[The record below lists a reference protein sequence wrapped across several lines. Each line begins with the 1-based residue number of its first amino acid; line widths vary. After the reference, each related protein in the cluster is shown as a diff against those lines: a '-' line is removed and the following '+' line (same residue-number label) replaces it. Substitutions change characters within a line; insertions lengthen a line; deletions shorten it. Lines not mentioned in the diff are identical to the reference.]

1 MRDLKAKT
9 ERYLP
14 VNSKRLNIFFK
25 EYLSILKL
33 EKNLSDN
40 TVASYGNDINS
51 FLQFVETRRID
62 DPSNIKH
69 YHIADFFKSLK
80 ELGLAG
86 SSAARYYSSIKGFFN
101 YLFISKYIT
110 ENPLEKVSSPKLA
123 KNLPSV
129 LSVQEMDLILSK
141 PDINDKLGLRD
152 KAVLELLYACGTR
165 VSELINI
172 KISDLFFDDDVIRVF
187 GKGSKERII
196 PIGRSAVNW
205 TNKYLKG
212 SRVLLMKKSK
222 SENYLFLNN
231 RGTKLSRMGVWKIVD
246 RYVKEAGIEKEV
258 HPHTFRH
265 SFATHLLEG
274 GADLRAV
281 QEMLGHA
288 DISTTQ
294 IYTHI
299 DRDYIKQVHKEFH
312 PRG

>member
-1 MRDLKAKT
+1 M
-9 ERYLP
+9 
-14 VNSKRLNIFFK
+14 NIFLK
-25 EYLSILKL
+25 EYLSVLKL

-40 TVASYGNDINS
+40 TVASYRNDIRS
-51 FLQFVETRRID
+51 FLQFVESRKID
-62 DPSNIKH
+62 DPSAIKQN
-69 YHIADFFKSLK
+69 HISDFFKSLK
-80 ELGLAG
+80 EVGLSS
-86 SSAARYYSSIKGFFN
+86 SSAARYYSSLKGFFT
-101 YLFISKYIT
+101 YLLLSRYIT
-110 ENPLEKVSSPKLA
+110 ENPIEKVSSPKLA

-129 LSVQEMDLILSK
+129 LTVEEIDSVLSK
-141 PDINDKLGLRD
+141 PDTKDKLGLRD

-172 KISDLFFDDDVIRVF
+172 KISDLFFDDEVIRVF

-196 PIGRSAVNW
+196 PIGSSAVKW
-205 TNKYLKG
+205 INKYLKE
-212 SRVLLMKKSK
+212 SRVLLMKKTK

-231 RGTKLSRMGVWKIVD
+231 RGTKLSRMGVWKIVA

>member
-1 MRDLKAKT
+1 MPDS
-9 ERYLP
+9 
-14 VNSKRLNIFFK
+14 SKRLNIFLK

-51 FLQFVETRRID
+51 FLQFVESRKID
-62 DPSNIKH
+62 DPSIIKQN
-69 YHIADFFKSLK
+69 HIADFFKSLK
-80 ELGLAG
+80 ELGLSG
-86 SSAARYYSSIKGFFN
+86 RSAARYYSSIKGFFN
-101 YLFISKYIT
+101 YLFLSKYIT
-110 ENPLEKVSSPKLA
+110 ENPIGKISSPKLA
-123 KNLPSV
+123 KNLPPV
-129 LSVQEMDLILSK
+129 LSVREIDLILSK
-141 PDINDKLGLRD
+141 PDTNNKLGLRD

-172 KISDLFFDDDVIRVF
+172 KISDLFFDDEVIRVF

-196 PIGRSAVNW
+196 PIGSSAIMW
-205 TNKYLKG
+205 TNKYLKE
-212 SRVLLMKKSK
+212 SRVLLMKKTK

-246 RYVKEAGIEKEV
+246 RYVKETGLEKEI

-294 IYTHI
+294 IYTHV
-299 DRDYIKQVHKEFH
+299 DREYIKQVHKEFH

>member
-1 MRDLKAKT
+1 MPDS
-9 ERYLP
+9 
-14 VNSKRLNIFFK
+14 SKRLNIFLK

-51 FLQFVETRRID
+51 FLQFVESRKID
-62 DPSNIKH
+62 DPSIIKQN
-69 YHIADFFKSLK
+69 HIADFFKSLK
-80 ELGLAG
+80 ELGLSG
-86 SSAARYYSSIKGFFN
+86 RSAARYYSSIKGFFN
-101 YLFISKYIT
+101 YLFLSKYIT
-110 ENPLEKVSSPKLA
+110 ENPIGKISSPKLA
-123 KNLPSV
+123 KNLPPV
-129 LSVQEMDLILSK
+129 LSVREIDLILSK
-141 PDINDKLGLRD
+141 PDTDNKLGLRD

-196 PIGRSAVNW
+196 PIGSSAIMW
-205 TNKYLKG
+205 TNKYLKE
-212 SRVLLMKKSK
+212 SRVLLMKKTK

-246 RYVKEAGIEKEV
+246 RYVKETGLEKEI

>member
-1 MRDLKAKT
+1 MNVFL
-9 ERYLP
+9 
-14 VNSKRLNIFFK
+14 K
-25 EYLSILKL
+25 EYLSVLKL

-40 TVASYGNDINS
+40 TVSSYKNDISS
-51 FLQFVETRRID
+51 FLQFIESRRIN
-62 DPSNIKH
+62 DPSAIKQN
-69 YHIADFFKSLK
+69 HIADFFKSLK
-80 ELGLAG
+80 KTGLSS
-86 SSAARYYSSIKGFFN
+86 SSAARYYSSLKGFFT
-101 YLFISKYIT
+101 YLFLSKYIT
-110 ENPLEKVSSPKLA
+110 ENPIEKVSTPKLA

-129 LSVQEMDLILSK
+129 LTVEEVDSVLSK
-141 PDINDKLGLRD
+141 PDTRDKLGLRD
-152 KAVLELLYACGTR
+152 KAVLELFYACGTR

-172 KISDLFFDDDVIRVF
+172 KISDLFFDEDVIRVF
-187 GKGSKERII
+187 GKGSKERIV
-196 PIGRSAVNW
+196 PIGSSAVKW
-205 TNKYLKG
+205 INKYLKE
-212 SRVLLMKKSK
+212 SRILLMKKTK

-281 QEMLGHA
+281 QEMLGHS

-299 DRDYIKQVHKEFH
+299 DREYLKEVHRTFH